1 MIDPLALPVLFEGHQ
16 ELFIICTTLSA
27 VMPLGMDTCLILFS
41 S

>member
-1 MIDPLALPVLFEGHQ
+1 MIDPLTASVPFGGHQ
-16 ELFIICTTLSA
+16 ELFVMCTSLSA